1 MSTTTPETT
10 VVGRQDGAPG
20 PRRTGLRREIG
31 FIGLLWASA
40 GSIIGSGWLFG
51 AQKALIAA
59 GPAAIISWGIGAL
72 AIFLLAL
79 THAELGGMWPVS
91 GGTAR
96 FPHYAFG
103 GGAGASFGWFSWL
116 QAATVAPIEVL
127 AMITYGQHY
136 SFAEHWMK
144 TSTGGTSVLTAQGIV
159 AAVIL
164 MAIFTSINFLGI
176 RKLAH
181 TNSAATW
188 WKVGIPLLTIFVLG
202 IVNFHASNFTAADG
216 FSPFGA
222 KGVLAAVSTSG
233 IIFALLGFEQ
243 ADQLAGESS
252 RPKRDIPRAVI
263 FSVIIGA
270 VIYVALQ
277 IVFLGALPHS
287 QIGNS
292 WAHGAYTT
300 MTGPFAQIA
309 TIVGVGWLAAI
320 LYVDAIISP
329 GGTGLIYTT
338 SSSRVSYGL
347 SRNGYFPTIYESTDK
362 RGVPW
367 FGLITAFVVGC
378 ICFLPFPSWTSLVGL
393 ITAASVLMYAGAPLA
408 FGVFR
413 RRLPNAERP
422 WRAPFGAVLAPV
434 AFIVANLLILW
445 SGWDTDWRLG
455 VAISI
460 GYFIL
465 VATRVLNL
473 NERSPQLDLRA
484 ASWLPFYLVGMG
496 AIVYLSDFGPT
507 THQLFG
513 SLGPSPNWFPLWWD
527 IVAVAIFSAIIYY
540 WAMAVALPTERIEAM
555 IGDVVLPEEEGIG
568 GADEPMAR
576 EGEPLTRDDEPLTR
590 DV

>member
-1 MSTTTPETT
+1 MTTTAEPTL
-10 VVGRQDGAPG
+10 GPA

-31 FIGLLWASA
+31 FIGLLWASG

-59 GPAAIISWGIGAL
+59 GPAAIISWVIGAL

-79 THAELGGMWPVS
+79 THAELGAMWPVA

-103 GGAGASFGWFSWL
+103 GAAGASFGWFSWL

-136 SFAEHWMK
+136 QFASGWMK
-144 TSTGGTSVLTAQGIV
+144 TTSGGTSVLTGPGIV
-159 AAVIL
+159 AAVVL

-188 WKVGIPLLTIFVLG
+188 WKVGVPLLTIFVLG
-202 IVNFHASNFTAADG
+202 IVNFHASNFHAANG

-277 IVFLGALPHS
+277 VVFLGALPS
-287 QIGNS
+287 GQIGHS

-300 MTGPFAQIA
+300 MTGPFAQLA
-309 TIVGVGWLAAI
+309 TLIGVGWLPA
-320 LYVDAIISP
+320 
-329 GGTGLIYTT
+329 
-338 SSSRVSYGL
+338 
-347 SRNGYFPTIYESTDK
+347 
-362 RGVPW
+362 VP
-367 FGLITAFVVGC
+367 
-378 ICFLPFPSWTSLVGL
+378 
-393 ITAASVLMYAGAPLA
+393 
-408 FGVFR
+408 
-413 RRLPNAERP
+413 
-422 WRAPFGAVLAPV
+422 
-434 AFIVANLLILW
+434 
-445 SGWDTDWRLG
+445 
-455 VAISI
+455 
-460 GYFIL
+460 
-465 VATRVLNL
+465 
-473 NERSPQLDLRA
+473 
-484 ASWLPFYLVGMG
+484 
-496 AIVYLSDFGPT
+496 
-507 THQLFG
+507 
-513 SLGPSPNWFPLWWD
+513 
-527 IVAVAIFSAIIYY
+527 FS
-540 WAMAVALPTERIEAM
+540 
-555 IGDVVLPEEEGIG
+555 
-568 GADEPMAR
+568 
-576 EGEPLTRDDEPLTR
+576 
-590 DV
+590 

>member
-79 THAELGGMWPVS
+79 THAELGGMWPVA

-136 SFAEHWMK
+136 AFAKHWMK

-216 FSPFGA
+216 FTPFGA

-243 ADQLAGESS
+243 ADQLAGESA

-270 VIYVALQ
+270 VIYMALQ

-287 QIGNS
+287 QIGSS

-309 TIVGVGWLAAI
+309 TLVGVGWLAAI

-367 FGLITAFVVGC
+367 FGLLTAFVVGC

-422 WRAPFGAVLAPV
+422 WRAPFGGVLAPL
-434 AFIVANLLILW
+434 AFGVANLLILW

-465 VATRVLNL
+465 VATRVFNL
-473 NERSPQLDLRA
+473 NSQSPQLDLRA

-507 THQLFG
+507 SRQLFG
-513 SLGPSPNWFPLWWD
+513 ELGPSPDWFPLWWD

-540 WAMAVALPTERIEAM
+540 WAMAVALPTERIKAM

-568 GADEPMAR
+568 GADEPLAR
-576 EGEPLTRDDEPLTR
+576 EGGTLSREDEPLTR

>member
-1 MSTTTPETT
+1 MHTATPETT
-10 VVGRQDGAPG
+10 VAGRQDGTPS

-103 GGAGASFGWFSWL
+103 GAAGASFGWFSWL

-136 SFAEHWMK
+136 SFAKHWMK
-144 TSTGGTSVLTAQGIV
+144 VSSGGTSVLTAQGIV
-159 AAVIL
+159 AAVVL

-202 IVNFHASNFTAADG
+202 IVNFHASNFHAADG
-216 FSPFGA
+216 FAPLGA
-222 KGVLAAVSTSG
+222 KGVLSAISTSG

-243 ADQLAGESS
+243 ADQLAGESA
-252 RPKRDIPRAVI
+252 RPKRDIPRAVLW
-263 FSVIIGA
+263 SVIIGA

-287 QIGNS
+287 QIGHS

-300 MTGPFAQIA
+300 MTGPFAQVA
-309 TIVGVGWLAAI
+309 TLVGVGWLAAI

-347 SRNGYFPTIYESTDK
+347 SRNGYFPTVYEATDG

-367 FGLITAFVVGC
+367 FGLLTAFVVGC
-378 ICFLPFPSWTSLVGL
+378 VCFLPFPSWTSLVGL

-422 WRAPFGAVLAPV
+422 WRAPLGSVLAPV
-434 AFIVANLLILW
+434 AFVVANLLILW

-455 VAISI
+455 IAIAI
-460 GYFIL
+460 GYVIL
-465 VATRVLNL
+465 AVTRIFGWNA
-473 NERSPQLDLRA
+473 RSPQLDLKA
-484 ASWLPFYLVGMG
+484 ASWLPVYLLGMG
-496 AIVYLSDFGPT
+496 AIVYLSDFGPMT
-507 THQLFG
+507 
-513 SLGPSPNWFPLWWD
+513 SPVFPLWWD
-527 IVAVAIFSAIIYY
+527 MVAVAIFSAGIYY
-540 WAMAVALPTERIEAM
+540 WALAVALPTDRIDEM
-555 IGDVVLPEEEGIG
+555 IGDVVLPEEEDVA
-568 GADEPMAR
+568 ADEPLAR
-576 EGEPLTRDDEPLTR
+576 E
-590 DV
+590 V